1 MGIFL
6 ESRKNRRKNNQDN
19 YWYMEYRI
27 NLEAALKVYL
37 IADGMGGLEKGE
49 KFSKLAIELWQH
61 KLLDFIMGE
70 KFSGCSL
77 KAQIDELSS
86 FSYRV
91 MQEINEEVY
100 QYGLDNGIYGGTT
113 LTTAILFWDQLIV
126 ANCGDSPAFLLV
138 EDKLRRLTV
147 EHNVA
152 EQLIRTHK
160 IERGSET
167 YYQKKNLLTDFI
179 GKYAPVE
186 PHVIRLPYHEEDL
199 LLMGSDG
206 AFGDILED
214 ELLNILLENEDE
226 KIIPTILDYVVQ
238 KGENDNQTMILYR
251 GKNETKEAYIEKVE
265 EEKQAEEKG
274 KNKKK
279 KPFFQRL
286 FS

>member
-6 ESRKNRRKNNQDN
+6 ESRKNKRKDNQDN
-19 YWYMEYRI
+19 YCYMEYRI

-49 KFSKLAIELWQH
+49 KFSKMAINLWQH
-61 KLLDFIMGE
+61 KLLEFIMGE

-77 KAQIDELSS
+77 KKQIDGLCS
-86 FSYRV
+86 FSYRAI
-91 MQEINEEVY
+91 QEINEEVY

-126 ANCGDSPAFLLV
+126 ANCGDSPAFLLTG
-138 EDKLRRLTV
+138 DKLKRLTM

-167 YYQKKNLLTDFI
+167 YYQKKNLLTEFI

-186 PHVIRLPYHEEDL
+186 PHVVRMPYREEDL

-206 AFGDILED
+206 AFG
-214 ELLNILLENEDE
+214 ELLESELLEILLENEDSD
-226 KIIPTILDYVVQ
+226 IISAVFDYAVQ

-251 GKNETKEAYIEKVE
+251 GRNETKEAYIEEIE
-265 EEKQAEEKG
+265 EEKLVEEKRE
-274 KNKKK
+274 NTKKSS
-279 KPFFQRL
+279 FFRR
-286 FS
+286 FF

>member
-6 ESRKNRRKNNQDN
+6 ESRKNKRKDNQDN
-19 YWYMEYRI
+19 YCYMEYRI

-49 KFSKLAIELWQH
+49 KFSKMAINLWQH
-61 KLLDFIMGE
+61 KLLEFIMGE

-77 KAQIDELSS
+77 KKQIDGLCS
-86 FSYRV
+86 FSYRAI
-91 MQEINEEVY
+91 QEINEEVY

-138 EDKLRRLTV
+138 GEKLKRLTM

-167 YYQKKNLLTDFI
+167 YYQKKNLLTEFI

-186 PHVIRLPYHEEDL
+186 PHVIRMPYREEDL

-206 AFGDILED
+206 AFG
-214 ELLNILLENEDE
+214 ELLESELLEILLENEDSD
-226 KIIPTILDYVVQ
+226 IISAIFDYAVQ

-251 GKNETKEAYIEKVE
+251 GRNETKEAYIEKIE
-265 EEKQAEEKG
+265 EEKLVEEK
-274 KNKKK
+274 KENTK
-279 KPFFQRL
+279 KPSFFRRL
-286 FS
+286 F

>member
-6 ESRKNRRKNNQDN
+6 ESRKNKRKNNQDN
-19 YWYMEYRI
+19 YCYMEYRI

-37 IADGMGGLEKGE
+37 VADGMGGLEKGE
-49 KFSKLAIELWQH
+49 QFSKMAIGLWQH
-61 KLLDFIMGE
+61 KLLEFLMGD

-77 KAQIDELSS
+77 KAQIDGLCA

-91 MQEINEEVY
+91 IQEINEEVY

-126 ANCGDSPAFLLV
+126 ANCGDSPAFLLTG
-138 EDKLRRLTV
+138 DKLKRLTM

-186 PHVIRLPYHEEDL
+186 PHVIRLPYREEDL

-206 AFGDILED
+206 AFG
-214 ELLNILLENEDE
+214 ELLESELLELLLENEDSD
-226 KIIPTILDYVVQ
+226 IISAVFDYAVQ

-251 GKNETKEAYIEKVE
+251 GKNETKEAYIEKIE
-265 EEKQAEEKG
+265 EEKQIEEK
-274 KNKKK
+274 KERTKKSS
-279 KPFFQRL
+279 FFRRL
-286 FS
+286 F